1 MARNEALSAFLTAKR
16 AAVSPAQAGIPVTG
30 ARRVPGL
37 RREEVAFLATVGVD
51 WYVRLEQGRQI
62 TPSES
67 VLDAIAKILQLDDA
81 EREYLFNL
89 ARPVAGGPRDEQP
102 VRPGIVNMI
111 RAFDRQP
118 AFVLGPR
125 MDVLTGNELAWALL
139 TDFPRRPPDDRNLL
153 EWILLDPEPR
163 ALYKDW
169 AVIASELVGVLQL
182 EASANPRE
190 PAIAQLVGKLST
202 RSAEFRTWW
211 SAPNPQTRTAG
222 TKRFAH
228 PVAGDLRINWE
239 AFTVPDQPRHTL
251 FVYSAA
257 DQESEHALQILASWR
272 ATEQS
277 STEAGPSRSAQ
288 R

>member
-1 MARNEALSAFLTAKR
+1 MARNEALSTFLTAKR
-16 AAVSPAQAGIPVTG
+16 AAVSPSQAGIPTTG

-37 RREEVAFLATVGVD
+37 RREEVAFLAAVSVD
-51 WYVRLEQGRQI
+51 WYVRLEQGRPV

-89 ARPVAGGPRDEQP
+89 ARPAAAGGPRDGEQP

-139 TDFPRRPPDDRNLL
+139 TDFPRRPPGERNLI
-153 EWILLDPEPR
+153 EWILLDPGPR
-163 ALYKDW
+163 ALYRDW

-182 EASANPRE
+182 EASANPKD
-190 PAIAQLVGKLST
+190 PAIAALIGKLST

-228 PVAGDLRINWE
+228 PVAGELRINWE

-272 ATEQS
+272 ATQR
-277 STEAGPSRSAQ
+277 STSV
-288 R
+288 

>member
-1 MARNEALSAFLTAKR
+1 
-16 AAVSPAQAGIPVTG
+16 
-30 ARRVPGL
+30 
-37 RREEVAFLATVGVD
+37 
-51 WYVRLEQGRQI
+51 
-62 TPSES
+62 
-67 VLDAIAKILQLDDA
+67 
-81 EREYLFNL
+81 
-89 ARPVAGGPRDEQP
+89 
-102 VRPGIVNMI
+102 MI

-139 TDFPRRPPDDRNLL
+139 TDFPRRPPGDRNLL

-169 AVIASELVGVLQL
+169 AVIASEMVGVLQL